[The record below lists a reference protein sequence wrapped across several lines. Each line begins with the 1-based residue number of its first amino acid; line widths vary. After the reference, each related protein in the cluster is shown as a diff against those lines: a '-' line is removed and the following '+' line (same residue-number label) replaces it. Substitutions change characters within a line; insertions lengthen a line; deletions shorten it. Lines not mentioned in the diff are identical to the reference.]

1 MLIARRVRQPML
13 IYYMLSP
20 KNTGALPS
28 STLMGEPVEERPA
41 RDREGSYFEVQAA
54 ESSPAMLSRDLLYY
68 IFGSKDVEPGK
79 RPAYELTRRQKVC
92 VKDIWTNIKEFVQ
105 YKHLRRYF
113 PIQLAG
119 PEAASSAPQD
129 RDGSPSSGG
138 QAAALSIA
146 QQVQLQ
152 LDTKLAASDGTT
164 SRPGPQH
171 FTQVSPWLEM
181 TQWPRYLKG
190 QDLLPAA

>member
-1 MLIARRVRQPML
+1 VCRQ
-13 IYYMLSP
+13 
-20 KNTGALPS
+20 
-28 STLMGEPVEERPA
+28 
-41 RDREGSYFEVQAA
+41 
-54 ESSPAMLSRDLLYY
+54 LLYY

-79 RPAYELTRRQKVC
+79 RPAYELTGRQKVC

-113 PIQLAG
+113 PVQLAG

-138 QAAALSIA
+138 QAEALSIA